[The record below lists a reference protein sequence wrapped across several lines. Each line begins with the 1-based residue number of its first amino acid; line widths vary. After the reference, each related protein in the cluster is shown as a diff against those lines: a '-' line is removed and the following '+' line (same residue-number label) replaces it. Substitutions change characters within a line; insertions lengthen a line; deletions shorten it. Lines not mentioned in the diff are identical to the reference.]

1 MRKLMLWFLAA
12 LLMTACGGCS
22 ATDDKVDG
30 DEVMDAD
37 SLVVGD
43 QLPEFEV
50 TMNDGSVV
58 RTADLKG
65 QPSVVVLFSVDC
77 PDCRHELPEV
87 QKLWDRSRQGE
98 LTGNG
103 KPLPIVLIARK
114 NLAEDIEPFWKFA
127 ELTMP
132 YSPQPDRKVY
142 SRFAPSRIPRIYISD
157 AQTIIR
163 YMHVDI
169 GMPTAETLTEEI
181 KTLNKDVLEDPADI
195 SYHLTTTY

>member
-1 MRKLMLWFLAA
+1 MRKFLLWFLAA

-22 ATDDKVDG
+22 ATDDKADG
-30 DEVMDAD
+30 DEAMDAD

-43 QLPEFEV
+43 QLPAFEV
-50 TMNDGSVV
+50 TMNDGTVV
-58 RTADLKG
+58 RTADLQG

-98 LTGNG
+98 LTGDG

-127 ELTMP
+127 EFTMP

-157 AQTIIR
+157 ASTTIR
-163 YMHVDI
+163 VAYADT
-169 GMPTAETLTEEI
+169 GMPTAETLAE
-181 KTLNKDVLEDPADI
+181 DI
-195 SYHLTTTY
+195 SRLRESPSSPS

>member
-1 MRKLMLWFLAA
+1 MIIKKNLLTMLAA
-12 LLMTACGGCS
+12 IFICGLTVTTLTACGGCS
-22 ATDDKVDG
+22 AIDDEADS

-43 QLPEFEV
+43 QLPAFEV

-114 NLAEDIEPFWKFA
+114 NTVEDIEPFWKFS
-127 ELTMP
+127 EFTLP

-157 AQTIIR
+157 ASATIR
-163 YMHVDI
+163 VAYADT
-169 GMPTAETLTEEI
+169 GMPTAETLAKEI
-181 KTLNKDVLEDPADI
+181 SRLNE
-195 SYHLTTTY
+195 

>member
-1 MRKLMLWFLAA
+1 M
-12 LLMTACGGCS
+12 
-22 ATDDKVDG
+22 
-30 DEVMDAD
+30 
-37 SLVVGD
+37 GD
-43 QLPEFEV
+43 QLPAFEV

-65 QPSVVVLFSVDC
+65 KPSVVVLFSVDC

-87 QKLWDRSRQGE
+87 QKLWDMSRKGE

-114 NLAEDIEPFWKFA
+114 NTVEDIEPFWKFA
-127 ELTMP
+127 EFSMP

-157 AQTIIR
+157 ASATIRVAYADRIPRIYISDASATIR
-163 YMHVDI
+163 VAYADT
-169 GMPTAETLTEEI
+169 GMPTAETLTKEI
-181 KTLNKDVLEDPADI
+181 SRLK
-195 SYHLTTTY
+195 

>member
-1 MRKLMLWFLAA
+1 MIIKKNLLTMLAA
-12 LLMTACGGCS
+12 IFICGLTVTTLTACGGCS
-22 ATDDKVDG
+22 AIDDEADG

-43 QLPEFEV
+43 QLPAFEV

-114 NLAEDIEPFWKFA
+114 NTVEDIEPFWKFS
-127 ELTMP
+127 EFTMP

-157 AQTIIR
+157 ASATIR
-163 YMHVDI
+163 VAYADT
-169 GMPTAETLTEEI
+169 GMPTAETLTKEI
-181 KTLNKDVLEDPADI
+181 SRLKE
-195 SYHLTTTY
+195 

>member
-1 MRKLMLWFLAA
+1 MRKFLLWFLAA

-22 ATDDKVDG
+22 AIDDKVDG
-30 DEVMDAD
+30 DEVTDAD

-77 PDCRHELPEV
+77 PDCRHQLPEI
-87 QKLWDRSRQGE
+87 QRLWNMNKGDSLIQGQRI
-98 LTGNG
+98 
-103 KPLPIVLIARK
+103 PIVLIARK
-114 NLAEDIEPFWKFA
+114 CMAEDIEPFWKFA

-157 AQTIIR
+157 ASATIR
-163 YMHVDI
+163 VAYADT
-169 GMPTAETLTEEI
+169 GMPTAETLA
-181 KTLNKDVLEDPADI
+181 KDI
-195 SYHLTTTY
+195 SRLNQ

>member
-1 MRKLMLWFLAA
+1 MRKFLLWFLAA

-43 QLPEFEV
+43 QLPAFEV

-58 RTADLKG
+58 RTADLQG

-77 PDCRHELPEV
+77 PDCRHQLPEV
-87 QKLWDRSRQGE
+87 QKLWDMSRQGE

-127 ELTMP
+127 EFTMP

-157 AQTIIR
+157 ASATIR
-163 YMHVDI
+163 VAYADTD
-169 GMPTAETLTEEI
+169 MPTVETLAEGI
-181 KTLNKDVLEDPADI
+181 SSLNE
-195 SYHLTTTY
+195 

>member
-1 MRKLMLWFLAA
+1 MRKFLLWFLAA

-22 ATDDKVDG
+22 AIDDKVDG
-30 DEVMDAD
+30 DEVTDAD

-43 QLPEFEV
+43 QLPAFEV

-77 PDCRHELPEV
+77 MDCRHELPEI
-87 QKLWDRSRQGE
+87 QRLWNMNEGDSLIQGQRI
-98 LTGNG
+98 
-103 KPLPIVLIARK
+103 PIVLIARK
-114 NLAEDIEPFWKFA
+114 NLTEDIEPFWKFA

-157 AQTIIR
+157 ASATIR
-163 YMHVDI
+163 VAYADT
-169 GMPTAETLTEEI
+169 GMPTAETLAKEI
-181 KTLNKDVLEDPADI
+181 SRLNQ
-195 SYHLTTTY
+195 

>member
-1 MRKLMLWFLAA
+1 MLTGLSFMRKFLLWFLAA

-22 ATDDKVDG
+22 AIDDEIGG
-30 DEVMDAD
+30 DEVIEAD

-43 QLPEFEV
+43 RLPEFEV

-58 RTADLKG
+58 RTADLLG

-98 LTGNG
+98 LTGND

-114 NLAEDIEPFWKFA
+114 NLAEDIEPFWQTA
-127 ELTMP
+127 GLTMP

-142 SRFAPSRIPRIYISD
+142 SLFAPRVIPRIYISD
-157 AQTIIR
+157 AQGIIR
-163 YMHVDI
+163 YMHLDMS
-169 GMPTAETLTEEI
+169 MPSAETLAEEVGN
-181 KTLNKDVLEDPADI
+181 THEGSDP
-195 SYHLTTTY
+195 L

>member
-1 MRKLMLWFLAA
+1 MMTKFNIWFLAA
-12 LLMTACGGCS
+12 LLLTACGGCS

-30 DEVMDAD
+30 DEVTDAD

-43 QLPEFEV
+43 QLPAFEV

-98 LTGNG
+98 
-103 KPLPIVLIARK
+103 PIVLIARK

-157 AQTIIR
+157 ASATIR
-163 YMHVDI
+163 VAYADT
-169 GMPTAETLTEEI
+169 GMPTAETLAEEI
-181 KTLNKDVLEDPADI
+181 SRLNE
-195 SYHLTTTY
+195 

>member
-1 MRKLMLWFLAA
+1 MIIKKNLLTMLAA
-12 LLMTACGGCS
+12 IFICGLTVTTLTTCGGCS
-22 ATDDKVDG
+22 AIGDEADG

-43 QLPEFEV
+43 QLPEFGV

-58 RTADLKG
+58 RTADLQG

-114 NLAEDIEPFWKFA
+114 NTVEDIEPFWKFS
-127 ELTMP
+127 EFTMP

-142 SRFAPSRIPRIYISD
+142 SRFAPSRITHIYISD
-157 AQTIIR
+157 ASATIR
-163 YMHVDI
+163 VAYADT
-169 GMPTAETLTEEI
+169 GMPTAETLAEEI
-181 KTLNKDVLEDPADI
+181 SRLNE
-195 SYHLTTTY
+195 

>member
-1 MRKLMLWFLAA
+1 MRKFLLWFLAA

-22 ATDDKVDG
+22 ATSDKVDG

-43 QLPEFEV
+43 QLPAFEV

-114 NLAEDIEPFWKFA
+114 NTEEDIEPFWKFA
-127 ELTMP
+127 EFTMP

-157 AQTIIR
+157 ASATIR
-163 YMHVDI
+163 VSYADT
-169 GMPTAETLTEEI
+169 GMPTAETLAKEI
-181 KTLNKDVLEDPADI
+181 SRLNE
-195 SYHLTTTY
+195 

>member
-1 MRKLMLWFLAA
+1 MRISIWFLAA

-22 ATDDKVDG
+22 AIDDKVDG

-98 LTGNG
+98 LTGDG

-114 NLAEDIEPFWKFA
+114 NTAEDIEPFWKFA

-142 SRFAPSRIPRIYISD
+142 SRFAPSPSLAFTSAMPAPPSAWPMPIPACPPLRPS
-157 AQTIIR
+157 QKR
-163 YMHVDI
+163 F
-169 GMPTAETLTEEI
+169 
-181 KTLNKDVLEDPADI
+181 PA
-195 SYHLTTTY
+195 

>member
-1 MRKLMLWFLAA
+1 MRKFLLWFLAA

-22 ATDDKVDG
+22 ATDDKADG
-30 DEVMDAD
+30 DEAMDAD

-43 QLPEFEV
+43 QLPAFEV
-50 TMNDGSVV
+50 TMNDGTVV
-58 RTADLKG
+58 RTADLQG

-98 LTGNG
+98 LTGDG

-114 NLAEDIEPFWKFA
+114 NLAEDIEPFWKFS
-127 ELTMP
+127 EFSMP

-157 AQTIIR
+157 ASTTIR
-163 YMHVDI
+163 VAYADT
-169 GMPTAETLTEEI
+169 GMPTAETLAE
-181 KTLNKDVLEDPADI
+181 DI
-195 SYHLTTTY
+195 SRLRESPSSPS

>member
-1 MRKLMLWFLAA
+1 MRISIWFLAA

-22 ATDDKVDG
+22 AVDDKVDG

-87 QKLWDRSRQGE
+87 QKLWDMSRQGE

-114 NLAEDIEPFWKFA
+114 NLAEDIEP
-127 ELTMP
+127 
-132 YSPQPDRKVY
+132 DRKVY
-142 SRFAPSRIPRIYISD
+142 SRFAPRVIPRIYVSD
-157 AQTIIR
+157 ASATIR
-163 YMHVDI
+163 VAYADT
-169 GMPTAETLTEEI
+169 GMPTAETLAEEI
-181 KTLNKDVLEDPADI
+181 SRLK
-195 SYHLTTTY
+195 

>member
-1 MRKLMLWFLAA
+1 MIIKKNLLTMLAA
-12 LLMTACGGCS
+12 IFICGLTVTTLTACGGCS
-22 ATDDKVDG
+22 AIDDEADG

-43 QLPEFEV
+43 QLPAFEV

-114 NLAEDIEPFWKFA
+114 NTVEDIEPFWKFS
-127 ELTMP
+127 EFTMP

-142 SRFAPSRIPRIYISD
+142 SSFAPSRIPRIYISD
-157 AQTIIR
+157 ASTTIR
-163 YMHVDI
+163 VAYADT
-169 GMPTAETLTEEI
+169 GMPTAETLAKEI
-181 KTLNKDVLEDPADI
+181 SRLNE
-195 SYHLTTTY
+195 

>member
-1 MRKLMLWFLAA
+1 MRNFLLWFLAA

-30 DEVMDAD
+30 DKVMDAD

-58 RTADLKG
+58 RTADLLG

-77 PDCRHELPEV
+77 PDCRHELPEI
-87 QKLWDRSRQGE
+87 QRLWDMNESDSLIQGQRI
-98 LTGNG
+98 
-103 KPLPIVLIARK
+103 PIMLIARK
-114 NLAEDIEPFWKFA
+114 CMEEDIEPFWQSA

-142 SRFAPSRIPRIYISD
+142 SLFAPRVIPRIYVSD
-157 AQTIIR
+157 AQGIIR
-163 YMHVDI
+163 HMYVDI
-169 GMPTAETLTEEI
+169 GMPTAETIVENI
-181 KTLNKDVLEDPADI
+181 KTINKK
-195 SYHLTTTY
+195 

>member
-1 MRKLMLWFLAA
+1 MRKFLLWFLAA

-22 ATDDKVDG
+22 ATDDKVVG

-37 SLVVGD
+37 SLVVGN

-58 RTADLKG
+58 RTADLQG

-87 QKLWDRSRQGE
+87 QKLWNMSRQGE

-157 AQTIIR
+157 ASTTIR
-163 YMHVDI
+163 VAYADT
-169 GMPTAETLTEEI
+169 GMPTAETLAEEI
-181 KTLNKDVLEDPADI
+181 SRLKE
-195 SYHLTTTY
+195 

>member
-1 MRKLMLWFLAA
+1 MIIKKNLLTMLAA
-12 LLMTACGGCS
+12 IFICGLTVTTLTACGGCS
-22 ATDDKVDG
+22 AIDDEADG
-30 DEVMDAD
+30 DKVMDAD

-43 QLPEFEV
+43 QLPAFEV

-114 NLAEDIEPFWKFA
+114 NTVEDIEPFWKFS
-127 ELTMP
+127 EFTLP

-157 AQTIIR
+157 ASATIR
-163 YMHVDI
+163 VAYADT
-169 GMPTAETLTEEI
+169 GMPTAETLAKEI
-181 KTLNKDVLEDPADI
+181 SRLNE
-195 SYHLTTTY
+195 

>member
-1 MRKLMLWFLAA
+1 MMTKFNIWFLAA

-22 ATDDKVDG
+22 AIDDGADG
-30 DEVMDAD
+30 DEVTDAD

-43 QLPEFEV
+43 QLPAFEV

-58 RTADLKG
+58 RTADLQG

-77 PDCRHELPEV
+77 SDCRHQLPEV

-98 LTGNG
+98 LTGDG

-114 NLAEDIEPFWKFA
+114 NTVEDIEPFWKFA

-157 AQTIIR
+157 ASTTIR
-163 YMHVDI
+163 VAYADT
-169 GMPTAETLTEEI
+169 GMPTAETLAEVI
-181 KTLNKDVLEDPADI
+181 SRLNE
-195 SYHLTTTY
+195 

>member
-1 MRKLMLWFLAA
+1 
-12 LLMTACGGCS
+12 
-22 ATDDKVDG
+22 
-30 DEVMDAD
+30 MDAD

-58 RTADLKG
+58 RTADLQG

-87 QKLWDRSRQGE
+87 QKLWDMSRQGE

-114 NLAEDIEPFWKFA
+114 NLAEDIEPFWKFS
-127 ELTMP
+127 EFTMP

-157 AQTIIR
+157 ASTTIR
-163 YMHVDI
+163 VAYADT
-169 GMPTAETLTEEI
+169 GMPTAETLAEKI
-181 KTLNKDVLEDPADI
+181 SRLNE
-195 SYHLTTTY
+195 

>member
-1 MRKLMLWFLAA
+1 MRKFLLWFLAA

-22 ATDDKVDG
+22 AIDDKVDG
-30 DEVMDAD
+30 DEVTDAD

-77 PDCRHELPEV
+77 PDCRHELPEI
-87 QKLWDRSRQGE
+87 QRLWDMNEADSLVQGQHI
-98 LTGNG
+98 
-103 KPLPIVLIARK
+103 PIVLIGRECME
-114 NLAEDIEPFWKFA
+114 EDIEPFWQFA

-142 SRFAPSRIPRIYISD
+142 SLFAPRVIPRIYISD
-157 AQTIIR
+157 AQGIIR
-163 YMHVDI
+163 HIHVDT
-169 GMPTAETLTEEI
+169 GMPTAEIIAEEI
-181 KTLNKDVLEDPADI
+181 KNLYKK
-195 SYHLTTTY
+195 

>member
-1 MRKLMLWFLAA
+1 MRKFLLWFLVA
-12 LLMTACGGCS
+12 LLMSACGGCS

-30 DEVMDAD
+30 DEVTDAD

-65 QPSVVVLFSVDC
+65 KPSVVVLFSVDC

-87 QKLWDRSRQGE
+87 QKLWDMSRKGE
-98 LTGNG
+98 LTDDG

-114 NLAEDIEPFWKFA
+114 NTVEDIEPFWKFS
-127 ELTMP
+127 EFTMP

-157 AQTIIR
+157 ASATIR
-163 YMHVDI
+163 VAYADT
-169 GMPTAETLTEEI
+169 GMPTAETLAE
-181 KTLNKDVLEDPADI
+181 DI
-195 SYHLTTTY
+195 SRLNDL